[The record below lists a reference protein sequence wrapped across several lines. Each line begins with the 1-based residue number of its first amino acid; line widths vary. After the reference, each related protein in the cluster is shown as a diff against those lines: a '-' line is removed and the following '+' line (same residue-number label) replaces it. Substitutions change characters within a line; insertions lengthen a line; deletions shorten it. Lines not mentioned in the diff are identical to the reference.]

1 MCVELTGKLSEDPEH
16 SDGWGAAVHTLSCQ
30 SGTENVAI
38 GVPFSETK
46 VAVTQKWAKL
56 PYKAEPE
63 ALDTDKRVKL

>member
-1 MCVELTGKLSEDPEH
+1 MVEALLSTPSAVNLELRMCVCG
-16 SDGWGAAVHTLSCQ
+16 
-30 SGTENVAI
+30 

-63 ALDTDKRVKL
+63 ALDTDERVKL